1 MPTIRF
7 KMRDQY
13 GAPIANTWF
22 KVEPGYQDS
31 VPSGDL
37 PVPVEFYTNGGGD
50 AVVTLV
56 AGKNPYFITKQ
67 NAGAPDQVAFKFF
80 VPASTQP
87 LEAEVLYVD
96 LSTNLRLLNDKSL
109 AALVDAK
116 VQALA
121 ALSQIKLISSVILPG
136 SEGLQEMVDQIAAL
150 EATVAALDT
159 ALRAEVSAAVAKSN
173 DALVRANQAIAT
185 VSSANA
191 NSLTAARLAEQAHE
205 VAVLADQHAN
215 EGKAL
220 GQSALA
226 QIVLLSQRVTALGG

>member
-31 VPSGDL
+31 VVSGNL
-37 PVPVEFYTNGGGD
+37 PVPVEFYTNGQGD
-50 AVVTLV
+50 AVATLI

-80 VPASTQP
+80 VPASDVA

-109 AALVDAK
+109 AALIDAK

-136 SEGLQEMVDQIAAL
+136 SEGLQGMKDDIAAL
-150 EATVAALDT
+150 DAALDT
-159 ALRAEVSAAVAKSN
+159 LQTELVAKVDAAVAES
-173 DALVRANQAIAT
+173 DAASLRAD
-185 VSSANA
+185 
-191 NSLTAARLAEQAHE
+191 QAHE
-205 VAVLADQHAN
+205 VAVLADQHAQ
-215 EGKAL
+215 EGKQL
-220 GQSALA
+220 GQDALA
-226 QIVLLSQRVTALGG
+226 QIAALAQRVTALGG